1 MPSLGSD
8 MESGKLVEWRIRPG
22 DRVHRGDIVAVVE
35 TQKGAIDV
43 EIFDS
48 GVVDTLVV
56 QPGTEV
62 PVGTVL
68 ATVHGEAE
76 ATSKPAAPKPSTK
89 PPEPAPTA
97 PPRPSH

>member
-48 GVVDTLVV
+48 GVIEALVV
-56 QPGTEV
+56 QPGAEV

-68 ATVHGEAE
+68 ATVRGEAE
-76 ATSKPAAPKPSTK
+76 AATRLATPKPAAGPPKPTQ
-89 PPEPAPTA
+89 
-97 PPRPSH
+97 